1 MSSILKRPGWANF
14 EPINE
19 RVKIGDY
26 DKVVPGWGPGKEAK
40 RFFMGKEGEQVPTGR
55 LGAMRPVGKTAYR
68 EAELA
73 FSRYLATSLEIAE
86 SVIATKEV
94 KQILKDFVTIDKLQ
108 EKGYD
113 SVDEWIQGWVEFA
126 QEKFGMDLANVRTQR
141 ERAVRDAVQDV
152 AQEIEDEVPEEGE
165 PEEAAPEPEMAAA
178 PAAPEGTPLT
188 PELKERISVNAIKPQ
203 SADASDDGTKWNK
216 ISFMG
221 QNGDNITYVYLAD
234 VPKNREN
241 VTRLKGIR
249 SVGDALSSPEL
260 SRYIST
266 IELEKNGVTKRYT
279 VAPDEMAAPED
290 MAAPEQARREAR
302 PIDLELGE
310 SAKPSIKERAILTE
324 QMRIAR
330 KQHLQRI
337 EERYRY

>member
-126 QEKFGMDLANVRTQR
+126 QEKFGMDLTNVRTQR

-178 PAAPEGTPLT
+178 PEGTPLT
-188 PELKERISVNAIKPQ
+188 PELKARISGNAVKPQ

-221 QNGDNITYVYLAD
+221 QNGDNITYVYLKD

-260 SRYIST
+260 SPYISS
-266 IELEKNGVTKRYT
+266 IELERNGVSKKYT
-279 VAPDEMAAPED
+279 VSPEEMAAPE
-290 MAAPEQARREAR
+290 MPAAAPEMPRREAR

>member
-1 MSSILKRPGWANF
+1 MSSILKRPGWANI

-40 RFFMGKEGEQVPTGR
+40 RFFMDKEGEQVPTGR
-55 LGAMRPVGKTAYR
+55 LGALRPVGKTAYR

-73 FSRYLATSLEIAE
+73 FARYLATSLEIAE

-113 SVDEWIQGWVEFA
+113 SVEEWIQGWVEFA
-126 QEKFGMDLANVRTQR
+126 QENFGMDLTNVRSQR

-152 AQEIEDEVPEEGE
+152 AQEIEDEVPEEE
-165 PEEAAPEPEMAAA
+165 PENEPAAPEVAAA

-188 PELKERISVNAIKPQ
+188 PELKERISANAIKPQ
-203 SADASDDGTKWNK
+203 SADASDDGTMWHK
-216 ISFMG
+216 IAFMG
-221 QNGDNITYVYLAD
+221 QNGESLTYVYLKD

-241 VTRLKGIR
+241 ATRLKGIK

-260 SRYIST
+260 SRYISS
-266 IELEKNGVTKRYT
+266 IELEKNGVSKKYI
-279 VAPDEMAAPED
+279 VVPEEMVPAPEV
-290 MAAPEQARREAR
+290 AAVPEQPRREAR
-302 PIDLELGE
+302 PINLELGE
-310 SAKPSIKERAILTE
+310 SAKPSVKERAILTE

-337 EERYRY
+337 EERYRF